1 MGAVR
6 QRRPFVLVA
15 LGLALLH
22 PGIATARQLG
32 SAGSS
37 ATRPAG
43 TDGRR
48 LTPCRGTRPPKRYK
62 HVVWIWFENHS
73 ATQVIGSSQAPYMTS
88 LARTCGLATRY
99 QAITHPSLP
108 NYIAA
113 TSGGTQGIK
122 GDGPPKEHQTGA
134 RSIFDVTRSWKA
146 YAESM
151 PRPCMLKSAGRY
163 AVRHDPSAYYLRL
176 RSTLCRRDVPLGTTH
191 AGALASDLRH
201 RRLPRFS
208 FITPDLCNDMHDC
221 SVGTG
226 DAWLRHWL
234 PLILSSSAYR
244 AGKTAVFV
252 TWDEGEG
259 DGGNRVATIA
269 VAPSVRR
276 GGRTGAALNHYS
288 LLRTTESMLGVRPL
302 LGAAGHARSMRSL
315 LHL

>member
-1 MGAVR
+1 MVAVR
-6 QRRPFVLVA
+6 QRRSSVLVA
-15 LGLALLH
+15 LVLVLLH

-37 ATRPAG
+37 AARPAG

-48 LTPCRGTRPPKRYK
+48 LTPCRGTRPPRRYR

-73 ATQVIGSSQAPYMTS
+73 ANQVIGSSEAPYINAIAHS
-88 LARTCGLATRY
+88 CGQATRY
-99 QAITHPSLP
+99 SAISHPSLP

-113 TSGGTQGIK
+113 TSGGTQGIS
-122 GDGPPKEHQTGA
+122 DDAGPKQNATNA
-134 RSIFDVTRSWKA
+134 ASIYQVARSWKA

-151 PRPCMLKSAGRY
+151 PQPCMKKNAGRY

-176 RSTLCRRDVPLGTTH
+176 RGVLCRRDVPLGTTRS
-191 AGALASDLRH
+191 GALASDLR
-201 RRLPRFS
+201 RSRLPRFS

-234 PLILSSSAYR
+234 PVLLGSRTYR
-244 AGKTAVFV
+244 AGRTAIFI

-269 VAPSVRR
+269 VAVR
-276 GGRTGAALNHYS
+276 APA
-288 LLRTTESMLGVRPL
+288 RP
-302 LGAAGHARSMRSL
+302 
-315 LHL
+315 